1 MSTHVVGDSN
11 IDYAK
16 PLSINAIPVIVSKSK
31 KIFKKIY
38 SWNKQEDEKHSSIF
52 DFTAAQ

>member
-1 MSTHVVGDSN
+1 MSTHVVDDSN

-16 PLSINAIPVIVSKSK
+16 PLLINAIPVIVSKSK

-38 SWNKQEDEKHSSIF
+38 SWNK
-52 DFTAAQ
+52 

>member
-1 MSTHVVGDSN
+1 MSTHVVDDSN

-16 PLSINAIPVIVSKSK
+16 PLLINAIPVIVSKSK